1 MLGAFDSVGG
11 LLASAVPLPY
21 RLVAFT
27 EGGVELDGSSRD
39 YWGKAADFDNALDI
53 FPKTK

>member
-1 MLGAFDSVGG
+1 VLGAFDSVGG